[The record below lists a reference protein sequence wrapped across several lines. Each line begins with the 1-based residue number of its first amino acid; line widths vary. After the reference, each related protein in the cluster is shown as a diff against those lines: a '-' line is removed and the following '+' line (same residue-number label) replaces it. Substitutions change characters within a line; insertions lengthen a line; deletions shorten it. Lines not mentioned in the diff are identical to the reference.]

1 MKTKILYLLMAVVLL
16 ISGCRKDEEIEIADP
31 MLKAVNDLK
40 YEFFANNDSIRLT
53 WENPNDQSGLSTI
66 IRHTNGLTVLGG
78 DRNSAKFGI
87 IETNREY
94 VYTVKLKSSTANVY
108 SLGSTV
114 RLTREGAYNVKDITI
129 RQEEDSVLISWSL
142 PQGGGLSNIVVTWKS
157 DAANGSRTLG
167 GTETK
172 LKLVGL
178 PLSAYQFA
186 FVTKDAQG
194 KSSHTSYQQFRVG
207 PTKVG
212 FLSKYP
218 NAASIVDDDE
228 IAAAQWFFKTYAN
241 SAFISFNDVKNGSVD
256 LNQFRVIWWHSDEL
270 GGKDLPAI
278 AKDPA
283 VVEAISNYHK
293 QGGNLFLSIFAT
305 YYLQTIGRLPKEK
318 FAESNI
324 YGDGAGGVNPDVWAV
339 SVNLKSFNNA
349 SHPLY
354 RDLTVN
360 NTGNN
365 GREIPLIGA
374 GWKEDHNCNWGGLP
388 AMAGFANDDDAFVPY
403 MLNNYGFI
411 NLGSWG
417 HVRDYW
423 QGGIVETTAFG
434 SFKGSAI
441 AIGLGAY
448 EWNQNNGVNPYQSQI
463 EKMSKNAIEYLK
475 TK

>member
-1 MKTKILYLLMAVVLL
+1 MKTKIVFLLMAAVLL
-16 ISGCRKDEEIEIADP
+16 ITGCQKDEEIEITDP
-31 MLKAVNDLK
+31 MLKPVSDLK
-40 YEFFANNDSIRLT
+40 YEFFANNDSIKLS
-53 WENPNDQSGLSTI
+53 WNNPNTPAGVSTI
-66 IRHTNGLTVLGG
+66 IRHTNGITVLGG
-78 DRNSAKFGI
+78 AQSSANFGI
-87 IETNREY
+87 IETNKDY
-94 VYTVKLKSSTANVY
+94 VYTVKVKSTAENVY

-114 RLTREGAYNVKDITI
+114 RFVREGAYNVSDITF
-129 RQEEDSVLISWSL
+129 RQEEDSVIINWKL
-142 PQGGGLSNIVVTWKS
+142 PQGGALGNILISWKS
-157 DAANGSRTLG
+157 DVANGTKTLG
-167 GTETK
+167 GGESQ

-178 PLSAYQFA
+178 PLAAYQFA

-194 KSSHTSYQQFRVG
+194 KSSHTSYQPFRVG

-218 NAASIVDDDE
+218 NASSIIDDDE
-228 IAAAQWFFKTYAN
+228 IAAAQWFFKTYSN

-256 LNQFRVIWWHSDEL
+256 LKQFRVIWWQSDEL

-283 VVEAISNYHK
+283 VVQAMADYHK
-293 QGGNLFLSIFAT
+293 QGGNLFLTTFAT

-318 FAESNI
+318 FAESNN

-339 SVNLKSFNNA
+339 SVNLKSFNYA
-349 SHPLY
+349 THPLY
-354 RDLTVN
+354 RDLIIN

-365 GREIPLIGA
+365 GKEIPLIGA
-374 GWKEDHNCNWGGLP
+374 GWKEDHNCNWGGIP
-388 AMAGFANDDDAFVPY
+388 AMQGFANDDDAFVPY
-403 MLNNYGFI
+403 MLNTYGFI

-463 EKMSKNAIEYLK
+463 EKMTKNAIEYLK